1 MRKAILVLLGI
12 CLLAAVAFGSV
23 MLVEHY
29 YGDGRSAYEKHEEER
44 SR

>member
-12 CLLAAVAFGSV
+12 CLLAALVFGSV
-23 MLVEHY
+23 LAVEHY
-29 YGDGRSAYEKHEEER
+29 SDAGRSAYEKLEEER